1 MHAAKTHLS
10 QLLARVE
17 AGEELVL
24 ARSGHPIAR
33 LIPYEHGGVPRRFG
47 GWRGKVSI
55 AGDFD
60 APLPEPIDRAFRGDG

>member
-10 QLLARVE
+10 ELLARVE

-33 LIPYEHGGVPRRFG
+33 LVPFRPTGVARRFG
-47 GWRGKVSI
+47 GWRGRVWISD
-55 AGDFD
+55 DFD
-60 APLPEPIDRAFRGDG
+60 APLPDPIDRVLRGEG